1 MIVAKDSISGRLV
14 PLMQARDSSGQTFR
28 EALEAMPEES
38 KRLCRNALRTNA
50 GLPIPFEDSM
60 PIN

>member
-1 MIVAKDSISGRLV
+1 MIVTRDMDGRLV
-14 PLMQARDSSGQTFR
+14 PLMQARDASGQTFR
-28 EALEAMPEES
+28 EALESMPEES

-60 PIN
+60 PVN